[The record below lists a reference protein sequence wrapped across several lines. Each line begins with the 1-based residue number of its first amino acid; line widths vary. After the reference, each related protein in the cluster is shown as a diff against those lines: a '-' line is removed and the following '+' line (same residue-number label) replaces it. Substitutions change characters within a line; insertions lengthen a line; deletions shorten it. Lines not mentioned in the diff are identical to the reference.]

1 MNNILSSS
9 AAKNILRKIMPPILL
24 LCFVS
29 ICFSASFQLR
39 HGRRIFSFPSGLYIL
54 KTRDW
59 RMNKEAPPLIKCL
72 PALSSLTT
80 KPKIETQ
87 PFQDV
92 PNTWRLGYS
101 FMNLNKDRYQS
112 VFTYGRCIIIILGL
126 LLGLTVY
133 FGAKNFMDTKER
145 FWPSPYMCLIQIFW
159 RIPPW

>member
-1 MNNILSSS
+1 
-9 AAKNILRKIMPPILL
+9 
-24 LCFVS
+24 
-29 ICFSASFQLR
+29 
-39 HGRRIFSFPSGLYIL
+39 
-54 KTRDW
+54 
-59 RMNKEAPPLIKCL
+59 MNKEAPPLIKCL

-126 LLGLTVY
+126 VLGLTIY
-133 FGAKNFMDTKER
+133 FWGKELYGYKGALLALSLYVFNPNNPDNLNVVVRER
-145 FWPSPYMCLIQIFW
+145 DLKTTELENALILYLKKTL
-159 RIPPW
+159 